1 MEEIR
6 QHFTE
11 QWNEVCQIFTEQWNE
26 LTYGEKLSIRN
37 LGVLMA
43 FLLIG
48 AYILVFTFSLNWY
61 TIGVLGLMIVA
72 CGLSGNYLYYD
83 LVRKGLVTDEE

>member
-6 QHFTE
+6 
-11 QWNEVCQIFTEQWNE
+11 QIFTEQWNE
-26 LTYGEKLSIRN
+26 LTYGEKLSLRN
-37 LGVLMA
+37 VGVLMA

-48 AYILVFTFSLNWY
+48 AYILVFSFSLNLY

-72 CGLSGNYLYYD
+72 CSLAGNFLHRD
-83 LVRKGLVTDEE
+83 LVRKGLDTDEEY